1 MSKQIIVGYKAIR
14 PDSTCSGYNE
24 NIKNENIKIGKTYKC
39 DESFYFC
46 KKPLDVL
53 KYYPASERDYPIVDD
68 YGKPYRFALIIANQK
83 DVEEREDGYVTNKVA
98 DITFFKELTV
108 ADIIEDHIKWFNQI
122 NKRSVEFETHSTVID
137 ECSGYTTRTHTLIG
151 DYSELA
157 LSDDEIDDDEIDI
170 DEQIHIISTVPYSQI
185 VTSSL
190 DVSMMS
196 TGDHAL
202 LVSDNS
208 RALLSSSG
216 DGATI
221 ISTGVGNELTAIGN
235 HSQITAFGYKSILF
249 ASGDHSLCVALGEDS
264 VISLMGKASSFV
276 GVKGVRV
283 VAANYDDRKCIG
295 FIEGCIGENG
305 LKENTMYRVSSNGEF
320 VEWGV

>member
-1 MSKQIIVGYKAIR
+1 MSKQIIIGYKAIR
-14 PDSTCSGYNE
+14 PDSTCSGY
-24 NIKNENIKIGKTYKC
+24 NENIKIGKTYKC

-157 LSDDEIDDDEIDI
+157 LSDDEIDIDV
-170 DEQIHIISTVPYSQI
+170 DEQIHIMSSLPYAQL
-185 VTSSL
+185 VTSNC
-190 DVSMMS
+190 DVTMMS
-196 TGDHAL
+196 SGEHAL
-202 LVSDNS
+202 LASDNS
-208 RALLSSSG
+208 SSLLSSSG
-216 DGATI
+216 NYSTI
-221 ISTGVGNELTAIGN
+221 ISTGVCNQLTAIGDYAR
-235 HSQITAFGYKSILF
+235 ITSLGYKSTLS
-249 ASGDHSLCVALGEDS
+249 ASGHHSLCVALGEDS